1 MKLKMSYKFDT
12 MQVHAGF
19 HGDDETNSVAVPIY
33 QTTAY
38 TFDSAKHAADLF
50 ELKTA
55 GNIYTRINNPTT
67 AILEARVAA
76 LEGGS
81 GALALSSGQS
91 ATTLAVLNICYA
103 GENIVSASSLY
114 GGTHTLFVHTF
125 KKMGI
130 DVKLAN
136 PDNPEEIKNA
146 IDEKTKAVFIEI
158 IGNPAGNIPDITAIA
173 EIAHSAGIPLI
184 VDNTFATPYLARP
197 FEFGAD
203 IVVHSATKF
212 LGGHGNSMGGLIV
225 ESGKFD
231 WSASG
236 KFPCLTESD
245 PSYHGVKYYETF
257 GDCAYI
263 TKARVQLL
271 RDIGCTISPMNSF
284 LILNG
289 IETLSLRI
297 KKHVENAVKVAEF
310 LQGHPAVA
318 WVNYPGL
325 PGNKYHGLCKKY
337 LPRGCGSVFSFGL
350 KGGYDACIKTLEN
363 VKLFYHV
370 TNLGDVR
377 SVITHPAST
386 THSQLN
392 AGQQKESGVAPEMIR
407 LSIGIEDAED
417 IISDL
422 EQTL

>member
-1 MKLKMSYKFDT
+1 MQRLKG
-12 MQVHAGF
+12 VLERLRF
-19 HGDDETNSVAVPIY
+19 H
-33 QTTAY
+33 
-38 TFDSAKHAADLF
+38 
-50 ELKTA
+50 
-55 GNIYTRINNPTT
+55 R
-67 AILEARVAA
+67 
-76 LEGGS
+76 
-81 GALALSSGQS
+81 GQS

-130 DVKLAN
+130 NIKLAN
-136 PDNPEEIKNA
+136 SDNPDEIKNE
-146 IDEKTKAVFIEI
+146 IDDKTKAVFVEI
-158 IGNPAGNIPDITAIA
+158 IGNPAGNIPDITKIA
-173 EIAHSAGIPLI
+173 DIAHNAGIPLI

-212 LGGHGNSMGGLIV
+212 LGGHGNSMGGIIV
-225 ESGKFD
+225 DSGKFD
-231 WSASG
+231 WAKSG
-236 KFPCLTESD
+236 KFPCLTEPD
-245 PSYHGVKYYETF
+245 PSYHGIKYYDTF
-257 GDCAYI
+257 GPTAYV

-271 RDIGCTISPMNSF
+271 RDIGCTISPLNAF

-289 IETLSLRI
+289 IETLSLRM
-297 KKHVENAVKVAEF
+297 KKHVENAMRVAEF
-310 LQGHPAVA
+310 LQDHPAVA
-318 WVNYPGL
+318 WVNYPSL
-325 PGNKYHGLCKKY
+325 PGDKYHELCKKY

-363 VKLFYHV
+363 VKLLYHV

-377 SVITHPAST
+377 SIITHPAST

-392 AGQQKESGVAPEMIR
+392 AQQQKEAGVAPEMIR

-417 IISDL
+417 IIADL
-422 EQTL
+422 ERTF